1 MGHMGGSRTKPGLLG
16 KILIVTVYVP
26 LVLGFFVLTSPYW
39 AIEGIKKGVRKR
51 YMKKKKPVT
60 L

>member
-1 MGHMGGSRTKPGLLG
+1 MGHMGGSRTKPGLMG

-26 LVLGFFVLTSPYW
+26 LVLGFFVFTSPYW

-51 YMKKKKPVT
+51 YMKK
-60 L
+60 